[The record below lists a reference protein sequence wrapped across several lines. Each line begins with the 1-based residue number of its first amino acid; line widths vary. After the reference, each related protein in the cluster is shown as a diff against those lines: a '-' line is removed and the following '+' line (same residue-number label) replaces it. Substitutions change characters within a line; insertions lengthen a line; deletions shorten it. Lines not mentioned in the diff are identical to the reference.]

1 MTRRLRHIVVWLLL
15 VLVWL
20 GTAAN
25 GTVRLKNYDIWKDLP
40 SKTLRE
46 MGHRYLFDNNPD
58 SALVCYTIV
67 ANRYNSTSK
76 SDKEELRWIGSAMNQ
91 LGIIYTYFFV
101 DYEKANRY
109 LLQAKKI
116 AEQNDDK
123 KLLAAVYINLRN
135 IRIVDDTFMDDG
147 KISDSTIE
155 LHLKAFEASL
165 DAADPESILISAAGL
180 AHIASVSHKNEALLD
195 DISQFL
201 KYQMPD
207 SMKRYQWVY
216 DYCKA
221 AQEQKRGNNEVAL
234 SLYDKALS
242 HVYHKEKRNQ
252 EILTIGILNDKC
264 KLLLEMHRYQ
274 EMLDILEGFI
284 QQGEATGDHQL
295 QYIAYQALAEYYHDI
310 ANDKPTGDR
319 YELMALREKDI
330 MLKENRLLDAD
341 KSEFLFQIDEIN
353 AEVEA
358 LAARQRMTK
367 IIAWC
372 IAALVLVVL
381 TSLYLLW
388 RRYCQEQ
395 EKNQVLYEK
404 NQALLAADEEKR
416 QLIEQLQQ
424 SQPDEPEPVS
434 PYAPAEEQQRESILD
449 EARQSDLLHRIFIVM
464 ETSDEIFSPDFS
476 LPRLA
481 ELVGDHR
488 NYVSD
493 AINRRYRD
501 NFNGLVN
508 EYRIKEAC
516 RRINDRVR
524 WGDYTLEAI
533 GKSVGFRSRSGFST
547 IFKQFTGLTPSAYQR
562 KSKGDATS
570 HAD

>member
-1 MTRRLRHIVVWLLL
+1 MTRRLRHNVVWLFLAI
-15 VLVWL
+15 VWL
-20 GTAAN
+20 GAAAN

-67 ANRYNSTSK
+67 ANRYNTTSK
-76 SDKEELRWIGSAMNQ
+76 SDKEELKWVGSAMNQ

-147 KISDSTIE
+147 KISDNTIE
-155 LHLKAFEASL
+155 LHLKAFEVSL
-165 DAADPESILISAAGL
+165 EATGPEAIIISAAGL
-180 AHIASVSHKNEALLD
+180 AHMVSFAPQNEALLD
-195 DISQFL
+195 DINQFL
-201 KYQMPD
+201 NYQLPD

-264 KLLLEMHRYQ
+264 KLLLEMHRYH
-274 EMLDILEGFI
+274 EMIAILNDFV
-284 QQGEATGDHQL
+284 QQGEATDDHQL
-295 QYIAYQALAEYYHDI
+295 QHLAYQALAEYYHDI

-330 MLKENRLLDAD
+330 MLKENKLLDAE
-341 KSEFLFQIDEIN
+341 KTEFLLQIDEIN
-353 AEVEA
+353 AEVQA
-358 LAARQRMTK
+358 LATKQRMTK
-367 IIAWC
+367 MIAWG
-372 IAALVLVVL
+372 IAAVTLVILIL
-381 TSLYLLW
+381 LYMLW
-388 RRYCQEQ
+388 RKYKQEQ
-395 EKNQVLYEK
+395 EKNRILYKK
-404 NQALLAADEEKR
+404 NQAWLAADEERR
-416 QLIEQLQQ
+416 QRMI
-424 SQPDEPEPVS
+424 
-434 PYAPAEEQQRESILD
+434 AEQQAPRPHQLE
-449 EARQSDLLHRIFIVM
+449 EGEQSDLLHRVFFIM
-464 ETSDEIFSPDFS
+464 ETNDEVFSPGFT

-481 ELVGDHR
+481 ELVDDTR
-488 NYVSD
+488 NNVSE
-493 AINRRYRD
+493 AINQLYNT
-501 NFNGLVN
+501 NFNGLIN

-516 RRINDRVR
+516 RRINDEDHY
-524 WGDYTLEAI
+524 GNLTIEAI
-533 GKSVGFRSRSGFST
+533 GQSLGFKSNSNFVSN
-547 IFKQFTGLTPSAYQR
+547 FKKITGLTPSAYR
-562 KSKGDATS
+562 KQGKAGPVSETPSVPPKEGEAS
-570 HAD
+570 

>member
-1 MTRRLRHIVVWLLL
+1 MNRRLRHIVVWLLL
-15 VLVWL
+15 VVVWL
-20 GTAAN
+20 GAAADAT
-25 GTVRLKNYDIWKDLP
+25 GRLKNYDIWKELP

-58 SALVCYTIV
+58 SALVCYNIV

-76 SDKEELRWIGSAMNQ
+76 SDKEELKWVGSAMNQ

-180 AHIASVSHKNEALLD
+180 AHIASVSHNNKALLD
-195 DISQFL
+195 DISQLL

-207 SMKRYQWVY
+207 SLKKFEWVY

-221 AQEQKRGNNEVAL
+221 VMEQSQGNKEAAL
-234 SLYDKALS
+234 SLFDQALS
-242 HVYHKEKRNQ
+242 HVYYKEKRNQ
-252 EILTIGILNDKC
+252 EILTIDILNDKC
-264 KLLLEMHRYQ
+264 RLLLEMHRYQ
-274 EMLDILEGFI
+274 EMLDILEGFV

-295 QYIAYQALAEYYHDI
+295 QYIAYQALAEYYHEI

-319 YELMALREKDI
+319 YELMALHEKDI
-330 MLKENRLLDAD
+330 MLKENKLLDAE
-341 KSEFLFQIDEIN
+341 KTEFLLQIDEIN
-353 AEVEA
+353 AEVQA
-358 LAARQRMTK
+358 LATKQRMTK
-367 IIAWC
+367 MIAWG
-372 IAALVLVVL
+372 IAAVTLVILVL
-381 TSLYLLW
+381 LYMLW
-388 RRYCQEQ
+388 CKYKQEQ
-395 EKNQVLYEK
+395 EKNRVLYEK
-404 NQALLAADEEKR
+404 NQAWLAADEERR
-416 QLIEQLQQ
+416 QRIIIEQQ
-424 SQPDEPEPVS
+424 
-434 PYAPAEEQQRESILD
+434 APRAHQLEEGER
-449 EARQSDLLHRIFIVM
+449 SDLLHRVFFIM
-464 ETSDEIFSPDFS
+464 ETNDEVFSPGFT

-481 ELVGDHR
+481 ELVDDTR
-488 NYVSD
+488 NNVSE
-493 AINRRYRD
+493 AINQLYNT
-501 NFNGLVN
+501 NFNGLIN

-516 RRINDRVR
+516 RRINDEDHY
-524 WGDYTLEAI
+524 GHLTIEAI
-533 GKSVGFRSRSGFST
+533 GQSLGFKSNSNFVSN
-547 IFKQFTGLTPSAYQR
+547 FKKITGLTPSAYR
-562 KSKGDATS
+562 KQGKTMPVSELPGPPKGGLIVS
-570 HAD
+570 

>member
-1 MTRRLRHIVVWLLL
+1 MTHNYIRKLTLLL
-15 VLVWL
+15 ACLL
-20 GTAAN
+20 AGQAIAATGN
-25 GTVRLKNYDIWKDLP
+25 QLKNYDIWKDLP
-40 SKTLRE
+40 SKTLME
-46 MGHRYLFDNNPD
+46 MGGRFYDNVQPD
-58 SALVCYTIV
+58 SALVCYNIV
-67 ANRYNSTSK
+67 TNRYYTDSGKDRNQL
-76 SDKEELRWIGSAMNQ
+76 EMYARAMNQ
-91 LGIIYTYFFV
+91 LGILYTIFYP
-101 DYEKANRY
+101 DYEKAHKY
-109 LLQAKKI
+109 LLQAEII
-116 AEQNDDK
+116 AKDNNFLSVSSAIYGNLANLYHIACLYSNGGKLDD
-123 KLLAAVYINLRN
+123 R
-135 IRIVDDTFMDDG
+135 T
-147 KISDSTIE
+147 ISTT
-155 LHLKAFEASL
+155 HKAFEVAIESKDPEKIITAAFNVAYGSDDSL
-165 DAADPESILISAAGL
+165 AIQVYRDDLKQFLEYTIPDSLKHQEYVKDFCRGALEESEGHYDAAL
-180 AHIASVSHKNEALLD
+180 
-195 DISQFL
+195 
-201 KYQMPD
+201 
-207 SMKRYQWVY
+207 QWH
-216 DYCKA
+216 
-221 AQEQKRGNNEVAL
+221 E
-234 SLYDKALS
+234 KALA
-242 HVYHKEKRNQ
+242 HVYHNNARV
-252 EILTIGILNDKC
+252 
-264 KLLLEMHRYQ
+264 
-274 EMLDILEGFI
+274 LDISKNAILYHLGNLYIKLHQDQKALDIVYGFI
-284 QQGEATGDHQL
+284 EQAKANNDSHALYG
-295 QYIAYQALAEYYHDI
+295 AYLSLSQFYHNVKKDSVM
-310 ANDKPTGDR
+310 GDR
-319 YELMALREKDI
+319 YELMAHREKDI
-330 MLKENRLLDAD
+330 VLNQNKLLDAE
-341 KSEFLFQIDEIN
+341 KTEFLFQIDEIN

-372 IAALVLVVL
+372 IAAFTMIILGL
-381 TSLYLLW
+381 LYLLW
-388 RRYCQEQ
+388 RKYRQEQ

-404 NQALLAADEEKR
+404 NQALLATDEEKR

-424 SQPDEPEPVS
+424 SQPYEPEPVS

-570 HAD
+570 HTD

>member
-15 VLVWL
+15 VMVWL
-20 GTAAN
+20 GAAAN

-76 SDKEELRWIGSAMNQ
+76 SDKEELKWVGSSMNQ

-180 AHIASVSHKNEALLD
+180 AHMASFSHKNEALLD
-195 DISQFL
+195 NITQFL
-201 KYQMPD
+201 NYQMPD
-207 SMKRYQWVY
+207 SLKKFEWVY

-221 AQEQKRGNNEVAL
+221 AMEQSQGNDEAAL
-234 SLYDKALS
+234 SLYDQALS

-252 EILTIGILNDKC
+252 EVLKIGILNDKC
-264 KLLLEMHRYQ
+264 RLLLEQHRYQ

-330 MLKENRLLDAD
+330 MLKENKLLDAE
-341 KSEFLFQIDEIN
+341 KTEFLLQIDEIN
-353 AEVEA
+353 AEVQA
-358 LAARQRMTK
+358 LATKQRMTK
-367 IIAWC
+367 MIAWG
-372 IAALVLVVL
+372 IAAVTLVILIL
-381 TSLYLLW
+381 LYMLW
-388 RRYCQEQ
+388 RKYKQEQ
-395 EKNQVLYEK
+395 EKNRILYKK
-404 NQALLAADEEKR
+404 NQAWLAADEERR
-416 QLIEQLQQ
+416 QRMI
-424 SQPDEPEPVS
+424 
-434 PYAPAEEQQRESILD
+434 AEQQAPRPHQLE
-449 EARQSDLLHRIFIVM
+449 EGEQSDLLHRVFFIM
-464 ETSDEIFSPDFS
+464 ETNDEVFSPGFT

-481 ELVGDHR
+481 ELVDDTR
-488 NYVSD
+488 NNVSE
-493 AINRRYRD
+493 AINQLYNT
-501 NFNGLVN
+501 NFNGLIN

-516 RRINDRVR
+516 RRINDEEHY
-524 WGDYTLEAI
+524 GNFTIEAI
-533 GKSVGFRSRSGFST
+533 GQSLGFKSNSNFVSN
-547 IFKQFTGLTPSAYQR
+547 FKKITGLTPSAYR
-562 KSKGDATS
+562 KQGKAGPVSETPSVPPKEGEAS
-570 HAD
+570 